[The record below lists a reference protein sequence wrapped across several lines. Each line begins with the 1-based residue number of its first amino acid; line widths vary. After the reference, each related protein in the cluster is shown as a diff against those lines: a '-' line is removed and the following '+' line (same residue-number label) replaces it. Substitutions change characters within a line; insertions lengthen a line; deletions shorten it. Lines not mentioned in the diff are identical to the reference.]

1 MPIGDGQSELAF
13 VNTGNR
19 QPQQITCYNCGETG
33 HIANDCPRRSKQAN
47 QQQAQGA
54 QQQAQGTNLCMQGS
68 KEGHDANGGFSFSQ
82 SVAQPIPATWILLDN
97 QLTVDLFCNSRLLKN
112 FWKSTT

>member
-1 MPIGDGQSELAF
+1 M
-13 VNTGNR
+13 
-19 QPQQITCYNCGETG
+19 
-33 HIANDCPRRSKQAN
+33 ANDCLRRSEQSG

-68 KEGHDANGGFSFSQ
+68 EEGHDANGGFSFSQ
-82 SVAQPIPATWILLDN
+82 SVTQPIPATWNLLDN

-112 FWKSTT
+112 I